1 MKTYN
6 VKIITKA
13 SRNEVQVIDDENIKI
28 YITTVPE
35 KGKANKQVKKLLS
48 EEFKC
53 SKAKI
58 VIKFG
63 EFSSNKIIEIL
74 N

>member
-35 KGKANKQVKKLLS
+35 
-48 EEFKC
+48 
-53 SKAKI
+53 
-58 VIKFG
+58 
-63 EFSSNKIIEIL
+63 
-74 N
+74 